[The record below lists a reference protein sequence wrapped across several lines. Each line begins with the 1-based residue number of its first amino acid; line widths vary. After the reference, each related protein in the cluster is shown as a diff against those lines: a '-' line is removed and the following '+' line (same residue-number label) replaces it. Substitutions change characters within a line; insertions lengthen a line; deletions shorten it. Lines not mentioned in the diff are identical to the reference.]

1 MSLPA
6 SLQKIEQRIFQ
17 KGEHQAA
24 AAYLGQLAFSASAA
38 ASYAAQAAASIT
50 QVLRVEYS
58 IFWEL
63 DEDQQSLMLMAAS
76 GEIESS
82 FLPSSFSLYPNSLEE
97 ATLASDEPVTFENS
111 RYEIALR
118 LLDPIAAQQVEKGIS
133 VRIGTLEKPYG
144 ILQVFSIQEKSF
156 SQQDAYFLQSIANLI
171 GLVLH
176 QGLCRQEQTPN
187 AGVPATKTKP
197 IFQSGGL
204 EWDLYE
210 IKNRLVESDERE
222 RLRLAQELHDAPIQ
236 DLYGMIYQLD
246 DLRDVIKDPEGEKIM
261 DECDHTLHRVV
272 NSLRSICRELRPP
285 SLSPFGLEVAIRDH
299 VEKFREQNSEL
310 QVHLDL
316 MQDKQV
322 LSDSM
327 RLILFRIYQQALH
340 NVVQHAQASDVHIR
354 FRWDEK
360 TVILEVE
367 DNGIG
372 FEMPQNWMELVREEH
387 FGLLGIAERI
397 EGIQGKLEIVSALG
411 NGTLVR
417 AIAPYSKPTIG

>member
-6 SLQKIEQRIFQ
+6 SMQKIDQGIFL
-17 KGEHQAA
+17 KGKHQAA
-24 AAYLGQLAFSASAA
+24 VVYLSQLALSAAAA
-38 ASYAAQAAASIT
+38 ASYAMEAAVIIT
-50 QVLRVEYS
+50 QVLEVEYS
-58 IFWEL
+58 LFWEL
-63 DEDQQSLMLMAAS
+63 ADDPQNLVLMAAS
-76 GEIESS
+76 GDIKNFSP
-82 FLPSSFSLYPNSLEE
+82 PSSFPLHPNSLEE
-97 ATLASDEPVTFENS
+97 ATLASVDPLTFENS
-111 RYEIALR
+111 RNETALHF
-118 LLDPIAAQQVEKGIS
+118 LDPIAARQVENGIS

-144 ILQVFSIQEKSF
+144 VLQVFSTQGQFF
-156 SQQDAYFLQSIANLI
+156 SQQDIYFLQSVANLT

-176 QGLCRQEQTPN
+176 QGQRRLEEPT
-187 AGVPATKTKP
+187 AGVPEKKTKP
-197 IFQSGGL
+197 AIQSGVW
-204 EWDLYE
+204 EWDRHEL
-210 IKNRLVESDERE
+210 KNRLVESQERE

-236 DLYGMIYQLD
+236 DLYGMIYLLD
-246 DLRDVIKDPEGEKIM
+246 DLRDVLQDPEGVKIV
-261 DECDHTLHRVV
+261 DECDHTLLRVV
-272 NSLRSICRELRPP
+272 NSLRSICRELSPP

-299 VEKFREQNSEL
+299 VEKFRDQNPEIR
-310 QVHLDL
+310 VHLEL

-340 NVVQHAQASDVHIR
+340 NVAQHAQASDVHIR

-372 FEMPQNWMELVREEH
+372 FEMPKNWMELVREEH

-397 EGIQGKLEIVSALG
+397 ESMQGRLEIVSALG

-417 AIAPYSKPTIG
+417 AIAPYSKPMIG